1 MTYVPPT
8 PAHYIAAHS
17 AGYTGF
23 RDMVVEAAEWWLCR
37 HPGIHS
43 TKDLSDGLW
52 PNRLAHGHDIEIR
65 KRLVDALLKCADR
78 ELKAYAHRG
87 PTTGKV
93 YGHAKRPWLWSKP
106 EASLADLAVTTP
118 GDGAPACLQNL
129 CDWIGATA
137 PGQFISVR
145 DRERIA
151 TEILSKAHVT
161 LK

>member
-65 KRLVDALLKCADR
+65 KRMVDALLKCADR

-106 EASLADLAVTTP
+106 ERAAAVVETIEVGWRVATDAEVAGIISQVPGAEYLSNAQKLAMARHLLDNFMMTFEA
-118 GDGAPACLQNL
+118 
-129 CDWIGATA
+129 
-137 PGQFISVR
+137 
-145 DRERIA
+145 
-151 TEILSKAHVT
+151 
-161 LK
+161 